1 MNNYII
7 TQKDI
12 ELLMQQNKTLYY
24 KLELLNNNWQVV
36 DLIEGNLINDNISI
50 SSDSDIKRTYSC
62 TMHVN
67 DSSFDLNR
75 ESKIWFDKK
84 IRPYIGIFHERSNE
98 IIWYL
103 LGTFLYTDLNYS
115 YNATTQN
122 LSLTCLDMMAL
133 LNDSRG
139 GVIPDYQRT
148 ILEKTSARAVI
159 IALLEEFG
167 ITKYYIEFNINNNFV
182 ADFQIPYDMVYNAN
196 ANVYTMIKDI
206 VTLYPGTQCYFD
218 VDGTFMINPIPTRA
232 NEINILNDDILQPIL
247 INEQLTTSLSNVYN
261 HIKIYGKV
269 NEPDYFTKTVTMS
282 GNVYNANIV
291 ITKLDEDTN
300 ETVEVEYD
308 EYDNFDIF
316 ALRIPQ
322 GNVENQRI
330 SINDLESKL
339 IVNSDGTTLQSGY
352 LEPDG
357 DYLFRYRDESDDM
370 LFLSQ
375 YNVVGEA
382 YLTNNISDSNE
393 YAVVNE
399 TSDFSIEKIGTRLKI
414 ISGGDVDLLYTN
426 TLANMRARYELYN
439 YTNRQD
445 SLSISTIFIP
455 WLDVNMKV
463 EFTSNITKQ
472 KAEYIITNI
481 SCDYSTGQMNINLS
495 RWYPNYINRKG

>member
-1 MNNYII
+1 
-7 TQKDI
+7 
-12 ELLMQQNKTLYY
+12 
-24 KLELLNNNWQVV
+24 
-36 DLIEGNLINDNISI
+36 
-50 SSDSDIKRTYSC
+50 
-62 TMHVN
+62 
-67 DSSFDLNR
+67 
-75 ESKIWFDKK
+75 
-84 IRPYIGIFHERSNE
+84 
-98 IIWYL
+98 
-103 LGTFLYTDLNYS
+103 
-115 YNATTQN
+115 
-122 LSLTCLDMMAL
+122 
-133 LNDSRG
+133 
-139 GVIPDYQRT
+139 
-148 ILEKTSARAVI
+148 
-159 IALLEEFG
+159 
-167 ITKYYIEFNINNNFV
+167 
-182 ADFQIPYDMVYNAN
+182 MVYNAN
-196 ANVYTMIKDI
+196 ANVYTIIKDI

-218 VDGTFMINPIPTRA
+218 VDATFMINPIPTRN
-232 NEINILNDDILQPIL
+232 NEINVLNDDILQPIL

-261 HIKIYGKV
+261 HIKIYGKI

-282 GNVYNANIV
+282 ENVYNANIV

-322 GNVENQRI
+322 TNVKNQRI
-330 SINDLESKL
+330 SINELESKL
-339 IVNSDGTTLQSGY
+339 IVHSDGSTLQAGY

-393 YAVVNE
+393 YAVVDE

-414 ISGGDVDLLYTN
+414 ISGGNVDLLYTN